1 VAERNRSLQSTDDRT
16 ILLEQ
21 LKEHQE
27 NYNEGS
33 YKWLEMQKKI
43 DQIVAENYSSY
54 MSGIPLTQ

>member
-1 VAERNRSLQSTDDRT
+1 MAERNRSLQSTDDRT

-43 DQIVAENYSSY
+43 DQLIAENYSSY
-54 MSGIPLTQ
+54 MSGTPLTQ

>member
-1 VAERNRSLQSTDDRT
+1 MAERNRSLQSTDDRT